1 MELKENYILHYVF
14 IVILYQNETW
24 PVQEKDVIRLCYQND
39 SRMVRWMFNVRPED
53 RISAVELRTRLKLK
67 SMKGGMFTGWKTAR
81 IWSSSN
87 NG

>member
-14 IVILYQNETW
+14 IVILYQN
-24 PVQEKDVIRLCYQND
+24 EKDVIRLCYQND

-53 RISAVELRTRLKLK
+53 RISTVELRTILKLK